1 MIHLPSHSLSGNQS
15 AARNGGSNTV
25 YWGEI
30 PMMFID
36 HKQPDV
42 LFIFNFGGI
51 WMRNQV
57 ERLRREYPAGTK
69 VELQSMAG
77 ETQMP
82 SGLTGVVKFV
92 DDIGSIHVS
101 WENGS
106 SLALIPGEDEFQ
118 VIQEQQPVMKLE

>member
-1 MIHLPSHSLSGNQS
+1 
-15 AARNGGSNTV
+15 
-25 YWGEI
+25 
-30 PMMFID
+30 
-36 HKQPDV
+36 
-42 LFIFNFGGI
+42 
-51 WMRNQV
+51 MRNQV

-69 VELQSMAG
+69 VELQNMVG

-118 VIQEQQPVMKLE
+118 VISEQQPVMKLE

>member
-1 MIHLPSHSLSGNQS
+1 
-15 AARNGGSNTV
+15 
-25 YWGEI
+25 
-30 PMMFID
+30 
-36 HKQPDV
+36 
-42 LFIFNFGGI
+42 
-51 WMRNQV
+51 MRNQV

-69 VELQSMAG
+69 VELHSMAG

-82 SGLTGVVKFV
+82 SGLTGSVLFV